1 MAKLLNTFAPPFKLV
16 GAYFVISIIFAIFSI
31 FLYKFSNF
39 DVVLNLQT
47 ATFLHIF
54 LVGFVISIIKGS
66 IYQLSSVI
74 LNRAFFTLK
83 GAYINVFVYTVAL
96 VLFLNGTFFEN
107 TLLIYFGS
115 VMLFLSLLY
124 FDICYLLSFLN
135 LKISSFS
142 QLCLF
147 VSAIMFLIGICF
159 GMLLVLI
166 IFGWLNFDF
175 IMILRFHLYFVFGFI
190 FFTVLGASSVLL
202 PMFSLAHNLNFGLFY
217 ASFTLYIFGFFL
229 VWFLP
234 DWALKLILSA
244 AVLAVLQWILILK
257 NRVRKAYD
265 YWNLNLIFSFFM
277 LGFSL
282 FSYYFLSL
290 NLAVFTLFFGFLY
303 PFIVAHIYKIMPFLI
318 WYHYISKFVGKMKVP
333 NLEDMI
339 MKKTAYLGLVFNLI
353 AIVFICFKFE
363 YLAQVFMFVSAILV
377 LVNMINF
384 LKYINFGVKL

>member
-1 MAKLLNTFAPPFKLV
+1 MAKLLSTFAPPFKLV
-16 GAYFVISIIFAIFSI
+16 GAYFVISIVFAIFSV
-31 FLYKFSNF
+31 FLYKFSDF
-39 DVVLNLQT
+39 DVLLNLQT

-83 GAYINVFVYTVAL
+83 GAYINVFAYILAL
-96 VLFLNGTFFEN
+96 ILFLNGMFFEN
-107 TLLIYFGS
+107 TLLIYLGS
-115 VMLFLSLLY
+115 IILFLSLLY

-147 VSAIMFLIGICF
+147 VSAIMFLIGICL

-166 IFGWLNFDF
+166 MFGWLDVDF
-175 IMILRFHLYFVFGFI
+175 ITILRFHLYFVFGFI
-190 FFTVLGASSVLL
+190 FFTVIGASSVLL
-202 PMFSLAHNLNFGLFY
+202 PMFSLAHNVNFGLFY
-217 ASFTLYIFGFFL
+217 ASFTLYISGFFL
-229 VWFLP
+229 IWFLL
-234 DWALKLILSA
+234 DGALKVILSA
-244 AVLAVLQWILILK
+244 AVLAILQWILILK
-257 NRVRKAYD
+257 NRVRRAYD

-277 LGFSL
+277 LGFSI
-282 FSYYFLSL
+282 FAYSFLNL

-318 WYHYISKFVGKMKVP
+318 WYHYISKFVGKLKIP

-339 MKKTAYLGLVFNLI
+339 MKKTAYFGLIFNML
-353 AIVFICFKFE
+353 AIFFIFFKFE
-363 YLAQVFMFVSAILV
+363 YLAQVFMLVSVILV

-384 LKYINFGVKL
+384 LRYINFGVKL